1 MAVLVK
7 SKVFKVTALAAIL
20 MSSLQFVQPAQAA
33 IPFTSLKGEV
43 PSLAPMVEKVT
54 PAVVNISV
62 AGSKEVKAGMD
73 PFQYFFGNRRGPQTQ
88 ERPFKGLGSGVIID
102 KDKGYVVTN
111 NHVID
116 DADEILVTLK
126 DGRQFEAKKIGS
138 DAQSDVALL
147 KIDPDNLSE
156 IKIADSDRLR
166 VGDFVVAIGNPFGLG
181 QTVTSGIVS
190 AKGRHGLS
198 APSQQGLE
206 DFIQTDAAINSG
218 NSGGALVNLKGEL
231 VGINTAIIAPG
242 GGNVGIG
249 FAIPSIMMN
258 NLVNQLIEFGEVKRG
273 VLGITGYDFNAD
285 LAKTFELDIAQGAF
299 VQQVIPDSSA
309 DKGGLKYGDVV
320 THVDGIKI
328 SSFNELRSKVSTKGA
343 GSEIELT
350 VNRSGDVKKVV
361 VVLGAADKPA
371 ITAGNIHPA
380 LKGATFSSGKAENGV
395 TGVQVTELE
404 ERSPASMLG
413 LEQND
418 IIIGVNRTRIQ
429 SVSDL
434 RDALEEAKGVMALNV
449 VRGNSSLYI
458 LIR

>member
-7 SKVFKVTALAAIL
+7 SNVFKISALAAVFASAL
-20 MSSLQFVQPAQAA
+20 SLSMPATAA
-33 IPFTSLKGEV
+33 FPFSMLKEEV
-43 PSLAPMVEKVT
+43 PSLAPMVEQVT

-62 AGSKEVKAGMD
+62 AGSKEVKRGMD
-73 PFQYFFGNRRGPQTQ
+73 PFQYFFGNRRGPQVQ

-138 DAQSDVALL
+138 DEQSDVALL
-147 KIDPDNLSE
+147 KIEPDNLSE
-156 IKIADSDRLR
+156 VKIADSDKLR

-190 AKGRHGLS
+190 AKGRSGLMNPNQ
-198 APSQQGLE
+198 AIE
-206 DFIQTDAAINSG
+206 DYIQTDAAINSG
-218 NSGGALVNLKGEL
+218 NSGGALVNLRGEL
-231 VGINTAIIAPG
+231 VGINTAIIAPS

-249 FAIPSIMMN
+249 FAIPSMMMQ
-258 NLVNQLIEFGEVKRG
+258 NLVDQLIEFGEVKRG
-273 VLGITGYDFNAD
+273 VLGITGRD
-285 LAKTFELDIAQGAF
+285 LDAEIAKSFDLDIAQGAF
-299 VQQVIPDSSA
+299 VLQVMEDSSA
-309 DKGGLKYGDVV
+309 DKGGLESGDVI
-320 THVDGIKI
+320 THVDGNKI
-328 SSFNELRSKVSTKGA
+328 RSFNELRSKVSTKGA

-350 VNRSGDVKKVV
+350 VVRKGKTINLDVT
-361 VVLGAADKPA
+361 LGAADKPA
-371 ITAGNIHPA
+371 VTAGSIHPS
-380 LKGATFSSGKAENGV
+380 LKGATFATGETIKGAVGV
-395 TGVQVTELE
+395 EVTDVE

-413 LEQND
+413 LEVND
-418 IIIGVNRTRIQ
+418 VIVGVNRQRIE
-429 SVSDL
+429 SVSEL
-434 RDALEEAKGVMALNV
+434 RDALENAKGVMALNV